1 MNFTGQVLKK
11 LPAKRCKMDSES
23 EEDKSPESK
32 LKPQLQVLDDEES
45 IPERSIQ
52 QRATKEDDITSFI
65 KEDDITSFIQIQE
78 NMLFQDAMPSVKTN
92 ILVTNINSSLV
103 DL

>member
-1 MNFTGQVLKK
+1 
-11 LPAKRCKMDSES
+11 MDSES
-23 EEDKSPESK
+23 KEDKSPESK
-32 LKPQLQVLDDEES
+32 LKPPLQVLDDQES

-52 QRATKEDDITSFI
+52 QWSTKEDN
-65 KEDDITSFIQIQE
+65 ITSFIQIQE

>member
-1 MNFTGQVLKK
+1 
-11 LPAKRCKMDSES
+11 MDSES

-32 LKPQLQVLDDEES
+32 LKRPLQVLDDEES

-52 QRATKEDDITSFI
+52 QHATKEDDITSFI
-65 KEDDITSFIQIQE
+65 QVQE

-92 ILVTNINSSLV
+92 ILVTNINSSLI

>member
-1 MNFTGQVLKK
+1 MNSTEEDLNK
-11 LPAKRCKMDSES
+11 LPTKRRKMDSES
-23 EEDKSPESK
+23 KEDKSPESNIK
-32 LKPQLQVLDDEES
+32 HPLQVLDNEES
-45 IPERSIQ
+45 IPERGIQ
-52 QRATKEDDITSFI
+52 QCGATKD
-65 KEDDITSFIQIQE
+65 DDITSFIQVQE

>member
-1 MNFTGQVLKK
+1 
-11 LPAKRCKMDSES
+11 MDSES

-32 LKPQLQVLDDEES
+32 LKPPLQVLDDEES
-45 IPERSIQ
+45 IPECSIQ
-52 QRATKEDDITSFI
+52 QRATKEDH
-65 KEDDITSFIQIQE
+65 ITSFIQVQE
-78 NMLFQDAMPSVKTN
+78 NMLFQDAMPSVKMN